1 MTKSIFF
8 SLLIFLVTP
17 AFLVAQNL
25 LNDSQDL
32 IEWNEYYSLTWEDF
46 QGTPDKQ
53 AIGDA
58 GTAVQIKAKPFYVK
72 DQVQYD
78 VEALFNRKKS
88 WSRGKSESL
97 LQHEQLHFD
106 IAELYARKIR
116 KKIND
121 MEEKGVND
129 IREYNAAIRDLLEQS
144 NEADQRY
151 DLETLHGAL
160 SKKQAVWETKV
171 KEQLIGLK
179 DYKKKKRVITVGE
192 GLRRNPLIFG

>member
-116 KKIND
+116 KK
-121 MEEKGVND
+121 
-129 IREYNAAIRDLLEQS
+129 
-144 NEADQRY
+144 
-151 DLETLHGAL
+151 
-160 SKKQAVWETKV
+160 
-171 KEQLIGLK
+171 
-179 DYKKKKRVITVGE
+179 
-192 GLRRNPLIFG
+192 